1 MENEKKEP
9 GSLYLIP
16 TPIVPYDPG
25 AWEPAILRTM
35 IAPIIL
41 DRLSR
46 ITHFIVESEK
56 SALRLLSRLLP
67 AERLN
72 ELEFMILDEHSMLD
86 DLNAPLAALQ
96 NGNDCALLSEAGM
109 PCIADPGSAL
119 VAAAH
124 EKNMRVVPMGG
135 ESALMLAL
143 AGSGLNGQKFSFL
156 GYLPVHEQ
164 DLHKI
169 LVSEGTKALSDR
181 AARIFIETPYRNA
194 KTFQACI
201 KSLPEKLSFS
211 FACALGTQ
219 NSLIKSMQVARW
231 RNYFFEPP
239 LQPAVFCFGLPV
251 VLPQSRQYR
260 NTTSGKG

>member
-1 MENEKKEP
+1 MENAKKEP

-16 TPIVPYDPG
+16 TPIVPYDP
-25 AWEPAILRTM
+25 ALWEPALLRTM
-35 IAPIIL
+35 ISPVIL

-56 SALRLLSRLLP
+56 SALRLLSRVLP
-67 AERLN
+67 AGRLN
-72 ELEFMILDEHSMLD
+72 ELEFMILDEHSTPN
-86 DLNAPLAALQ
+86 DLNAPLAALK

-124 EKNMRVVPMGG
+124 AENLHVVPMGG
-135 ESALMLAL
+135 DSSLMLAL

-156 GYLPVHEQ
+156 GYLPVQEQ
-164 DLHKI
+164 DLHKM
-169 LVSEGTKALSDR
+169 LVAEGTKALSDG
-181 AARIFIETPYRNA
+181 AARVFIETPYRNA
-194 KTFQACI
+194 KTFRACI
-201 KSLPEKLSFS
+201 KSLPERLHFS

-231 RNYFFEPP
+231 RNYLFEPP
-239 LQPAVFCFGLPV
+239 SQPAVFCFGLPAI
-251 VLPQSRQYR
+251 LPKPRQHQSRQ
-260 NTTSGKG
+260 G